1 MTVKKISRIPSSR
14 ENPHVSFDKL
24 LVFQIVREVEEG
36 LCRKKA
42 CEKYGMAYAT
52 LSEWLAKFGSED
64 YQKMKKRS
72 FSIQQ
77 RRNIARSIK
86 EGRMTKREAALIYK
100 IGIRSLSAWLRELE
114 LEDNELVGLNQ
125 QDMEP
130 SQTNYPNTDLEKQL
144 AEARL
149 KIKALETM
157 IDIAEEQ
164 FKISIRK
171 KSGAKQSKG

>member
-1 MTVKKISRIPSSR
+1 MSEKKNFKIPSSR
-14 ENPHVSFDKL
+14 ENPHARFNKL
-24 LVFQIVREVEEG
+24 LIFQIVKEVEDG
-36 LCRKKA
+36 LCRKEA
-42 CEKYGMAYAT
+42 CEKYGMVYGT
-52 LSEWLAKFGSED
+52 LSEWLTKFGSED

-72 FSIQQ
+72 FSVQQ
-77 RRNIARSIK
+77 RRSIARSIK
-86 EGRMTKREAALIYK
+86 EGKMSKREAALIYK
-100 IGIRSLSAWLRELE
+100 IEVKSLYAWLQELE
-114 LEDNELVGLNQ
+114 REDNELVGLNQ
-125 QDMEP
+125 QDMDP
-130 SQTNYPNTDLEKQL
+130 SQINYPNTDLEKQL